1 MTIEKTRKMLNLNEN
16 DYSDEEVEEIMHFTQ
31 TLARFF
37 LDNRYST
44 EKLFKKEFK
53 KVSKTKNEKILKLF
67 TKLGYNSN
75 EDKSSSKDAALSNRS
90 Y

>member
-1 MTIEKTRKMLNLNEN
+1 MTIEKTRKMLRLNED
-16 DYSDEEVEEIMHFTQ
+16 DYSDSEVEEIIHFTQ

-53 KVSKTKNEKILKLF
+53 KLKKSKNEKMLKLF
-67 TKLGYNSN
+67 TKLGYNLD
-75 EDKSSSKDAALSNRS
+75 EDKSNQ
-90 Y
+90 

>member
-1 MTIEKTRKMLNLNEN
+1 MTIEKTRKMLKLNED
-16 DYSDEEVEEIMHFTQ
+16 DYSDSEVEEIIHFTQ

-53 KVSKTKNEKILKLF
+53 KLKKSKNEKMLKLF
-67 TKLGYNSN
+67 TKLGYNLD
-75 EDKSSSKDAALSNRS
+75 EDKSNQ
-90 Y
+90 

>member
-1 MTIEKTRKMLNLNEN
+1 MTIEKTRKMLKLNED
-16 DYSDEEVEEIMHFTQ
+16 DYSDSEVEEIIHFTQ

-53 KVSKTKNEKILKLF
+53 KLKKSKNEKMLKLF
-67 TKLGYNSN
+67 TKLGYNLY
-75 EDKSSSKDAALSNRS
+75 EDKSNQ
-90 Y
+90 